1 MSTWPPGCAIVWL
14 LPDQKWSLSTWW
26 SALHQSLHWNMT
38 SGDKW
43 RQVKS
48 PLTRRQVNY
57 SLLRHFKDIL
67 NYWIGYRHWLMSSH
81 SLPPV
86 DFNKWRVVIHFLTSL
101 PSTTNQSVLFHASTA
116 SLCVSWQTHRRS
128 RARPTPGRWASAVCR
143 TPVACSTRSGR
154 CLRWNR
160 TRGRSVCGT
169 GNQTQSDVN

>member
-67 NYWIGYRHWLMSSH
+67 NDWIGYRHWLMSSH

-116 SLCVSWQTHRRS
+116 SLCFLADSPVEQGPSDTREMSLCCLQD
-128 RARPTPGRWASAVCR
+128 ACR
-143 TPVACSTRSGR
+143 
-154 CLRWNR
+154 L
-160 TRGRSVCGT
+160 
-169 GNQTQSDVN
+169 